1 MYWEQDSWGGVDS
14 HLLELLSTWPQGAD
28 EFVLMVNT
36 GNAGFHRLKDRY
48 QALPNVQC
56 VEVPSYAHN
65 ELNRRFRGN
74 KFLKPFAKPLHF
86 FQPLSYW
93 FATRSLKNHF
103 QLQGSFDLLLSDNG
117 GYPAA
122 WGTFCAVEAAACL
135 GIKVRIMLVHHAAVS
150 PAPFMGTFERYVDE
164 RMNRL
169 VSTFVCV
176 SSATRQALLQ
186 HRCIDIA
193 RVPVRVIHNGMGRN
207 QIVNTSVVLNL
218 RKAVDATP
226 EEQLVG
232 MVGRIASYKGHEDV
246 IFALARMADRLR
258 KRIKF
263 VVVGTGVEPS
273 DVEILRRKAVSL
285 GVDKQVAFT
294 GYVEG
299 RPVDVI
305 AQLDLLVVA
314 TRSFE
319 GFGLTLMEAISVGVP
334 VLATE
339 VGAIPEFVTP
349 NVGEIVP
356 PNDPGAIAAALTE
369 FLEQTPSW
377 RERAQRA
384 REAFNRSSVDMAAE
398 YRQLF
403 VERLS

>member
-1 MYWEQDSWGGVDS
+1 
-14 HLLELLSTWPQGAD
+14 
-28 EFVLMVNT
+28 
-36 GNAGFHRLKDRY
+36 
-48 QALPNVQC
+48 
-56 VEVPSYAHN
+56 
-65 ELNRRFRGN
+65 
-74 KFLKPFAKPLHF
+74 
-86 FQPLSYW
+86 
-93 FATRSLKNHF
+93 
-103 QLQGSFDLLLSDNG
+103 
-117 GYPAA
+117 
-122 WGTFCAVEAAACL
+122 
-135 GIKVRIMLVHHAAVS
+135 
-150 PAPFMGTFERYVDE
+150 
-164 RMNRL
+164 
-169 VSTFVCV
+169 
-176 SSATRQALLQ
+176 
-186 HRCIDIA
+186 
-193 RVPVRVIHNGMGRN
+193 
-207 QIVNTSVVLNL
+207 
-218 RKAVDATP
+218 
-226 EEQLVG
+226 
-232 MVGRIASYKGHEDV
+232 
-246 IFALARMADRLR
+246 MADRLR

-285 GVDKQVAFT
+285 GVDKQVTFT

-384 REAFNRSSVDMAAE
+384 RDAFNRSSVDMAAE